1 MPKSGDGLTAH
12 PALSFWQ
19 RRERVLSKAADEKRK
34 LTANYLNGLGV
45 AAAAVGVL
53 SPAITYLST
62 TATTPTY
69 QIATIAVVCL
79 LLSVALHFSAR
90 QALEGMVN
98 EHLAIP
104 DSAACTRRP
113 PDHRPWRFAI
123 RPLGTSSRARAV

>member
-62 TATTPTY
+62 T
-69 QIATIAVVCL
+69 
-79 LLSVALHFSAR
+79 
-90 QALEGMVN
+90 
-98 EHLAIP
+98 
-104 DSAACTRRP
+104 RRLRLIRSP
-113 PDHRPWRFAI
+113 P
-123 RPLGTSSRARAV
+123 SRLFVYC